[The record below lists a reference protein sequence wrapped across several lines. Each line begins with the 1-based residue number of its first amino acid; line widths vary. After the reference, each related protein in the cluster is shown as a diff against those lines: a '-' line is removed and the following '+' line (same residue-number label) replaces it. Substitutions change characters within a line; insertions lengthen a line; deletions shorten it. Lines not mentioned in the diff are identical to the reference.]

1 MNPPAL
7 LLKEITPG
15 PYLKTTTAIAVD
27 ILCSIAIFLG
37 FEISGRL
44 QKMADLYG
52 MCSIVIIALP
62 SIFIAIDMNLT
73 LIYGLFCHESYHNI

>member
-1 MNPPAL
+1 MGRVRDKNSFVVVV
-7 LLKEITPG
+7 
-15 PYLKTTTAIAVD
+15 TAIAVD

-52 MCSIVIIALP
+52 MCSIIALP
-62 SIFIAIDMNLT
+62 SIFIAIDINLT